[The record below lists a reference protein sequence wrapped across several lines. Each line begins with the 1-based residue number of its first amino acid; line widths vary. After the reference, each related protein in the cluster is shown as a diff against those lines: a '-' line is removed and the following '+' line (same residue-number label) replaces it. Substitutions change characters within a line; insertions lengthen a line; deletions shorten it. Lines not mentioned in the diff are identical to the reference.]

1 MKSITVDLKEAYGLM
16 GGKLECICVERPLD
30 GGLENWRRPAVI
42 VVPGG
47 GYGGVSRRE
56 GESVATR
63 FLAAGYQA
71 FILTYLVRPDGARY
85 PEQLLELAASVDYVR
100 THADEFHVNPDEIFP
115 IGFSAGGH
123 LVGNLAVEWQDISRH
138 TDLKLD
144 CAPTAV
150 GLCYPVIRN
159 DAGHTASHNALLNGY
174 TEEEKA
180 ALLPRLN
187 LDDMDNENTPPAFLW
202 STFEDSCVPPKN
214 TLLYALAMEKARI
227 RYELHIYPCAN
238 HGKSSCDL
246 ENNTPEPC
254 LKKNGRWVEECTSF
268 FRLYVKEPF

>member
-1 MKSITVDLKEAYGLM
+1 MKSITIDLKETYGLQ
-16 GGKLECICVERPLD
+16 GGSLECIWVERPFD
-30 GGLENWRRPAVI
+30 FDAENFRRPAVI

-71 FILTYLVRPDGARY
+71 FILTYLVHPVAHY

-100 THADEFHVNPDEIFP
+100 THAAEFCVNPDEIFP

-138 TDLKLD
+138 ANLKLD

-159 DAGHTASHNALLNGY
+159 DAGHDGSHNNLLYGY
-174 TEEEKA
+174 TEAEKA

-187 LDDMDNENTPPAFLW
+187 LDEAVNEKTPPAFLW
-202 STFEDSCVPPKN
+202 SSFEDGCVPPKN
-214 TLLYALAMEKARI
+214 ALLYALAMEKARI
-227 RYELHIYPCAN
+227 RYELHIYPCAD
-238 HGKSSCDL
+238 HGKSTCDF
-246 ENNTPEPC
+246 EVNSHEPSL
-254 LKKNGRWVEECTSF
+254 LKNARWIEECTSF

>member
-1 MKSITVDLKEAYGLM
+1 MKSITVDLKETYGLQ
-16 GGKLECICVERPLD
+16 GGKLECIYMERPWD
-30 GGLENWRRPAVI
+30 ANMENWRRPAVI

-56 GESVATR
+56 GEGVAAR
-63 FLAAGYQA
+63 FLAAGYQT
-71 FILTYLVRPDGARY
+71 FILTYLVRPDGAFY

-100 THADEFHVNPDEIFP
+100 THADEFHVNPAEIFP
-115 IGFSAGGH
+115 VGFSAGGH

-150 GLCYPVIRN
+150 GLCYPVIRC
-159 DAGHTASHNALLNGY
+159 DAGHAWSHENLLFGY
-174 TEEEKA
+174 AEKEQK

-187 LDDMDNENTPPAFLW
+187 LDEQVNEKTPPAFLW
-202 STFEDSCVPPKN
+202 SSFEDSCVPPKN
-214 TLLYALAMEKARI
+214 ALLYALAMEKAQI
-227 RYELHIYPCAN
+227 RYELHIYPCAD
-238 HGKSSCDL
+238 HGKSTCDFEVNGQEEAL
-246 ENNTPEPC
+246 
-254 LKKNGRWVEECTSF
+254 LKNRRWVDECTSF

>member
-1 MKSITVDLKEAYGLM
+1 MKSITIDLKEAYGLQ
-16 GGKLECICVERPLD
+16 GGKLECIWVERPFD
-30 GGLENWRRPAVI
+30 SGMERFARPAVI

-100 THADEFHVNPDEIFP
+100 SHAKEFCVNPDEIFP

-138 TDLKLD
+138 TDLQLD

-159 DAGHTASHNALLNGY
+159 DAGHADSHNNLLCGY
-174 TEEEKA
+174 SEEEKT
-180 ALLPRLN
+180 ALLHRLN
-187 LDDMDNENTPPAFLW
+187 LDEAVNEKTPPAFLW
-202 STFEDSCVPPKN
+202 SSFEDGCVPPKN
-214 TLLYALAMEKARI
+214 ALLYALAMEKARI
-227 RYELHIYPCAN
+227 RYELHIYPCAD
-238 HGKSSCDL
+238 HGKSTCDF
-246 ENNTPEPC
+246 EVNGNEPS
-254 LKKNGRWVEECTSF
+254 LLKNGRWVEECTSF
-268 FRLYVKEPF
+268 FRLFVKEPF